1 MNLQESDFISDKISK
16 NRILLRLKKQIAFT
30 LTCFVSIFLFSCGPS
45 IADQVKAKIDEEQ
58 KAKKRDC
65 PQKSKYKKGGYLL
78 EKGEGQSIEEAHQR
92 AQAEI
97 SRFIS
102 SEIQSLVIAK
112 AKQSSSTQRTE
123 DDIQEEIRLSSR
135 FEHAE
140 LIKSIEGCELCE
152 NGKCTVYAYL
162 STDEASKR
170 IKEGIQ
176 NDLSRLLKATEDLT
190 ENTHITRFSQA
201 WQDAHASYE
210 RIRPILNQIEVL
222 GAFTPELSNAKTKME
237 KAYQLKENRKAKLSM
252 KVEELILE
260 KFQGQGLDQA
270 LITDQVNSSLQSAL
284 GQSLNQAGLKRWEK
298 GACPNEGEKADV
310 LVLTPRGDLLC
321 SLGVVGPQCILKL
334 RANLSI
340 CGQLGQQTDIGEV
353 DWSQTPLNGVHSN
366 DYQFAIQRLLKG
378 LSEGKVSGPLIKSLS
393 TIVTL

>member
-1 MNLQESDFISDKISK
+1 MNLQESDFIPYKITK
-16 NRILLRLKKQIAFT
+16 NRIFLSLNQHFIFYISVLL
-30 LTCFVSIFLFSCGPS
+30 SIFLCACGAS
-45 IADQVKAKIDEEQ
+45 VENQVKAKIEEDQ
-58 KAKKRDC
+58 KTKKRDC
-65 PQKSKYKKGGYLL
+65 AQKSKYKKGGYLL
-78 EKGEGQSIEEAHQR
+78 EKGEGKSIEEATQR

-97 SRFIS
+97 SRYIS

-112 AKQSSSTQRTE
+112 SKQSSASQRTE
-123 DDIQEEIRLSSR
+123 DEIQEEIRLSSR

-140 LIKSIEGCELCE
+140 LIKNIESCDLCE
-152 NGKCTVYAYL
+152 NGKCSVYAYL
-162 STDEASKR
+162 STAEASQRLKD
-170 IKEGIQ
+170 GIQ
-176 NDLSRLLKATEDLT
+176 NDLARLLKSTQDLT
-190 ENTHITRFSQA
+190 SNTAITRFSQA
-201 WQDAHASYE
+201 WQDAHASYQ
-210 RIRPILNQIEVL
+210 RIRPILNQLEVL
-222 GAFTPELSNAKTKME
+222 GAFTQDLKDAKITMD
-237 KAYQLKENRKAKLSM
+237 KAYQIKEERKAKLAM

-260 KFQGQGLDQA
+260 KFQGQGLDQM

-284 GQSLNQAGLKRWEK
+284 GQTLNQAGLKRWEK
-298 GACPNEGEKADV
+298 GDCPKGEDQADV
-310 LVLTPRGDLLC
+310 LILKPRGDLLC

-340 CGQLGQQTDIGEV
+340 CSANGELAEIGEV